1 MKNILVVIILI
12 FFFSINAQTEE
23 IKFETGN
30 FKEVLQKAKQENKL
44 LMIDFY
50 TDWCGWCKKLD
61 LEVYS
66 EKNVAEFANLNQINW
81 KIDAEKGEGPV
92 VTKKYDVTAFPTIVF
107 VDGDGVEIDRIT
119 GYLPSKEFLET
130 MIEFNKCD
138 NTKFALQKVLNNN
151 IDDPFAN
158 FKMGMKVLK
167 NGDVDIAK
175 GYFKQVIKTDP
186 DNNSGY
192 KDDAEFELAKME
204 QTPEKIIEFIK
215 LNPESNCLK
224 DAYITTASFYM
235 ESKDIRNLKKYYE
248 IAFNKYGKN
257 DSVLKKSYGNA
268 LVYYCYIVSN
278 DEESKKQNYKDA
290 LEITNEAKEYLK
302 GDEFEADVSYVRS
315 MLYNKLKDKKNALKE
330 INEAIKMKPEDI
342 YKQYKEELE
351 K

>member
-81 KIDAEKGEGPV
+81 KIDAEKGEGPD
-92 VTKKYDVTAFPTIVF
+92 VTKKYDIKVFPTIIF
-107 VDGDGVEIDRIT
+107 VDGEGNEIDRII
-119 GYLPSKEFLET
+119 GYRPAKEFLET
-130 MIEFNKCD
+130 MKEFNRGE
-138 NTKFALQKVLNNN
+138 NTKSSLQKILNENL
-151 IDDPFAN
+151 DDPTAN

-167 NGDVDIAK
+167 NGDADIAK
-175 GYFKQVIKTDP
+175 GYFKQVVKSDP
-186 DNNSGY
+186 GNNSGFT
-192 KDDAEFELAKME
+192 DDAEFELAKME

-224 DAYITTASFYM
+224 DAYITTANFYVD
-235 ESKDIRNLKKYYE
+235 SKDIRNIKKYYE
-248 IAFNKYGKN
+248 IAFDKYGKN

-268 LVYYCYIVSN
+268 LVYYCYIVSI
-278 DEESKKQNYKDA
+278 DDESKNQNYKDA
-290 LEITNEAKEYLK
+290 LKISEEAMEYMK
-302 GDEFEADVSYVRS
+302 GNEFEADVFYVRS